1 MDHVLKWVTHK
12 SSEALL
18 SCPWRFSILFFFSG
32 ASSLWE
38 AAGFSVFF
46 LWRDVHSYQG
56 GGFVH
61 IFYVHPLNLGE
72 IHFKEQ
78 IFSKWVGEKTWKD
91 DKQSSLGCLSLGIV
105 MPTWM
110 ETQLLRQP
118 GWQSFGIDSL
128 YRLFELQKNIGFM
141 QREHASLYYRDYYN
155 LLCAVL
161 FFGRGT
167 HAFWLFR
174 GLKQFVLVRLLRPHT
189 TWAAKRVAEGG
200 KSRLVKYCTLTRFVW
215 VTEIL
220 QEEPDWIKICDGG
233 TGLNRLFWTF

>member
-1 MDHVLKWVTHK
+1 
-12 SSEALL
+12 
-18 SCPWRFSILFFFSG
+18 
-32 ASSLWE
+32 
-38 AAGFSVFF
+38 
-46 LWRDVHSYQG
+46 
-56 GGFVH
+56 
-61 IFYVHPLNLGE
+61 
-72 IHFKEQ
+72 
-78 IFSKWVGEKTWKD
+78 
-91 DKQSSLGCLSLGIV
+91 

-110 ETQLLRQP
+110 EPQLLRQP

-141 QREHASLYYRDYYN
+141 QREHASLYYGDYYN

-220 QEEPDWIKICDGG
+220 QEEPDWIKICDDG
-233 TGLNRLFWTF
+233 TGLNRLFWTFWKGKAFRFGPSLGVFFSGQTSHKKTRFVTVHDLSMKYWLFNWDPYNGWSPIYRQLGSMIPYIP